1 MRNTPTPTPEPIRAP
16 AAIVAAMWCG
26 LFVVYAGP
34 AVWHAIGRVL
44 ALLAGAPCE

>member
-1 MRNTPTPTPEPIRAP
+1 MRTRTKPDPEPLTAP